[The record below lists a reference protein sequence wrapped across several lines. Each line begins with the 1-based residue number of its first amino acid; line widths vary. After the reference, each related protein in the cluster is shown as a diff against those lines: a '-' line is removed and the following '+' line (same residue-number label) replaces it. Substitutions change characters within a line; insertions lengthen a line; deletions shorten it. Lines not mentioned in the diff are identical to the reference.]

1 MSVPP
6 KSSVPRLENWK
17 PAVTAH
23 GVFTAEECEQI
34 IALAEQTTPGRLLGQ
49 GDEQKYR
56 NCDVSWLGDGA
67 AGPSL
72 GLQARLGCARQAN
85 QDLYSLDIVGF
96 TERFQIITY
105 KTGDHIDW
113 HIDIGPRGQSM
124 RKISMVIQLS
134 DPATYEGGD
143 FEIFALLSGRSTAP
157 RARRRSGLS
166 ELSLAPGYR
175 GDRRR
180 AQIRRLLG
188 RRPPLPVRLGRAR
201 RPQGV
206 TSSHSRISLRSTL

>member
-23 GVFTAEECEQI
+23 GVFTAEECERI

-56 NCDVSWLGDGA
+56 NCDVSWLEMEPPAHHWVYQRALDV
-67 AGPSL
+67 
-72 GLQARLGCARQAN
+72 ARQAN
-85 QDLYSLDIVGF
+85 QDLYNLDIVGF

-124 RKISMVIQLS
+124 RKLSMVIQLS

-143 FEIFALLSGRSTAP
+143 FEIFAFYQADRLPRERGAVLVFPSYLLHRVTEVTAGERKSVVCWVGGP
-157 RARRRSGLS
+157 H
-166 ELSLAPGYR
+166 YR
-175 GDRRR
+175 
-180 AQIRRLLG
+180 
-188 RRPPLPVRLGRAR
+188 
-201 RPQGV
+201 
-206 TSSHSRISLRSTL
+206 